1 MVPLEYLVPYL
12 ISNFVA
18 LAILGL
24 AFWRPRIVK
33 WTWVVI
39 FLWAAAINTLT
50 ASREP
55 WQYLL
60 YGALT
65 PSDTYRAFIEGWFS
79 RHVTEMVLSI
89 AVGQVAIAFLLARSE
104 SRRLGVLGASVFLLA
119 IAPLG
124 VGSAFPFSLTAVA
137 SLVVM
142 EWRLGTRKRRESS
155 PASRFIPRED
165 TREDH
170 AIDIRAPAH
179 LVFDAAKQ
187 LDLLRDPLVA
197 ALVRLRALAMGDRPR
212 PRTARGLVAET
223 LALGYGVLS
232 YSAGRTL
239 VMGAVARPWMR
250 DVTFTAVD
258 PHEFASFAEPDLVKI
273 VWTLEVEPLG
283 PALTRFRTETRTKAT
298 DPAARRRFLR
308 YWRVVSPGI
317 RLIRWRIL
325 RALRR
330 EAERRSRAERVEA
343 RRRAA

>member
-1 MVPLEYLVPYL
+1 MVPREYLLPYL
-12 ISNFVA
+12 ISNLVA

-39 FLWAAAINTLT
+39 FLWAAGMNTLT
-50 ASREP
+50 ATREP

-65 PSDTYRAFIEGWFS
+65 PSDTYRAFIDGWFS
-79 RHVTEMVLSI
+79 RHVTQMVLSI
-89 AVGQVAIAFLLARSE
+89 AVGQVAIAFLLARAE

-137 SLVVM
+137 SLLVM
-142 EWRLGTRKRRESS
+142 EWRLGALRRREPS

-170 AIDIRAPAH
+170 TIDIQAPAH
-179 LVFDAAKQ
+179 VVFEVAKH
-187 LDLLRDPLVA
+187 LDLLSDPLYV
-197 ALVRLRALAMGDRPR
+197 ALVRIRAFVMGDRPR
-212 PRTARGLVAET
+212 TRTASGLVAEM
-223 LALGYGVLS
+223 LALGWGVLS

-239 VMGAVARPWMR
+239 VMGAVARPWRR

-258 PHEFASFAEPDLVKI
+258 PCEFTSFAEPDLVKI

-283 PALTRFRTETRTKAT
+283 PALTRFRSETRTKAT
-298 DPAARRRFLR
+298 DRTTRRKFLW
-308 YWRVVSPGI
+308 YWRAVSPGV

-330 EAERRSRAERVEA
+330 EAERCYRAERVEA
-343 RRRAA
+343 RRQAA

>member
-1 MVPLEYLVPYL
+1 MVPREYLLPYL

-39 FLWAAAINTLT
+39 FLWAATMNTLT
-50 ASREP
+50 ATREP

-89 AVGQVAIAFLLARSE
+89 AVGQVAIAYLLARGDG
-104 SRRLGVLGASVFLLA
+104 RRLGVLGASVFLLA

-137 SLVVM
+137 SLLVM
-142 EWRLGTRKRRESS
+142 EWKLGRGRRRESS
-155 PASRFIPRED
+155 PAAWFIPRPD
-165 TREDH
+165 TREEH
-170 AIDIRAPAH
+170 TIDVHAPAD
-179 LVFDAAKQ
+179 LVFDVAKHI
-187 LDLLRDPLVA
+187 DLQSDPLVA
-197 ALVRLRALAMGDRPR
+197 AIIRLRAIAMRDRPA
-212 PRTARGLVAET
+212 PRKASGLVAET
-223 LALGYGVLS
+223 LALGWGVLS

-283 PALTRFRTETRTKAT
+283 PSLTRFRTETRTKAT
-298 DPAARRRFLR
+298 DPAALRRFRL
-308 YWRVVSPGI
+308 YWRAVSPGI
-317 RLIRWRIL
+317 RLIRWRLL
-325 RALRR
+325 RLLRR
-330 EAERRSRAERVEA
+330 EAERCYRTGIADASRH
-343 RRRAA
+343 AA

>member
-1 MVPLEYLVPYL
+1 MVPREYLLPYL

-39 FLWAAAINTLT
+39 FLWAASMNTLT

-79 RHVTEMVLSI
+79 RHVTEIVLAI
-89 AVGQVAIAFLLARSE
+89 AVGQVAIAFLLARRDR
-104 SRRLGVLGASVFLLA
+104 RRLGVLGASIFLLA

-142 EWRLGTRKRRESS
+142 EWRFGTLKRRERS
-155 PASRFIPRED
+155 PASRFIPHAD

-170 AIDIRAPAH
+170 TVDIRAPAH
-179 LVFDAAKQ
+179 LVFDVARH
-187 LDLLRDPLVA
+187 LDLLSDPLIA
-197 ALVRLRALAMGDRPR
+197 GLVRLRAMAMGDRPG

-223 LALGYGVLS
+223 LALGQGVLCS
-232 YSAGRTL
+232 SAGQTL
-239 VMGAVARPWMR
+239 VMGAVARPWTR

-258 PHEFASFAEPDLVKI
+258 PQEFASFAEPDLVKI
-273 VWTLEVEPLG
+273 VWTLEVEPRG

-298 DPAARRRFLR
+298 DPDACRKFRW
-308 YWRVVSPGI
+308 YWRAVSPGI
-317 RLIRWRIL
+317 RLIRWRLL

-330 EAERRSRAERVEA
+330 EAERRYRTEPAEA
-343 RRRAA
+343 GPRAA